1 MKKFYYYSNSKLK
14 FVEIKSF
21 WAKFFGFLSG
31 STLLLT
37 AIFLSGYFLISSLTD
52 SYNSVSSL
60 KNQNRLLKTKLVE
73 VAGNYNSLRSSL
85 DSLIK
90 LNDQL
95 RIVVNMEPISSD
107 ERLVGVGG
115 DFDDNLIN
123 KMLNN
128 KDDFNLANALNDIDE
143 MTRKFEFEKVQ
154 YKNIENKF
162 EENQQLFKHIPAIK
176 PADGTF
182 EYNSFGMRLH
192 PILKVYKPH
201 YGIDIVVDRGTPVY
215 APGDGKVEF
224 VGRRGGYGLVV
235 EIDHGFGYETV
246 FAHLSKTLVK
256 KGQIVSRGDLIAK
269 SGNSGLSSGPH
280 LHYEVHHNG
289 ERLNPVDF
297 FFDDVNFFEL
307 KKEEHLAEAH

>member
-14 FVEIKSF
+14 FVEIKKF
-21 WAKFFGFLSG
+21 WAKFFVFLSG
-31 STLLLT
+31 STILLS
-37 AIFLSGYFLISSLTD
+37 AIILGGYFLISSLTD

-60 KNQNRLLKTKLVE
+60 KNQNRLLKSKLIE
-73 VAGNYNSLRSSL
+73 VAGNYNSLKSNL

-95 RIVVNMEPISSD
+95 RIVVNMEPISED

-115 DFDDNLIN
+115 NFDDDLFD
-123 KMLNN
+123 KMLNS
-128 KDDFNLANALNDIDE
+128 KDDFDLANALKNIDE
-143 MTRKFEFEKVQ
+143 MTRKFEFEKEQ
-154 YKNIENKF
+154 YENIENKF
-162 EENQQLFKHIPAIK
+162 AENEKLFKHLPAIK

-201 YGIDIVVDRGTPVY
+201 YGIDIVVDRGTPVW

-246 FAHLSKTLVK
+246 FAHLSKALVK
-256 KGQIVSRGDLIAK
+256 RGQTVSRGDLIAK

-289 ERLNPVDF
+289 TRLNPVDF